1 MNYPMLPEKNNLY
14 LAELHEE
21 IQDTIQKV
29 QKFRTETEM
38 RVSVLNNGDHPTK
51 ASKYWQCVR
60 EQNMMYEQL
69 KINSFEYRRREAKI
83 LGMKY
88 KLKKSK
94 DKYEKMELQV
104 DIEEMEWSLE
114 NIKITANDRVRELK
128 LWSKI
133 KKELD
138 DGSFNTIDVN
148 IHQAETLELQLQ
160 NRLNALTQGS
170 SQAEVLNVVGPL
182 ETVMN
187 MLGKPNE
194 LYKLIN
200 TGENLNGKSQKS
212 ITESKLTN

>member
-1 MNYPMLPEKNNLY
+1 MKDYSLLPEKYNKDMLS
-14 LAELHEE
+14 LSAELN
-21 IQDTIQKV
+21 DTV
-29 QKFRTETEM
+29 QKRQIYRTETEM
-38 RVSVLNNGDHPTK
+38 RISVLNNGSHPTK

-60 EQNMMYEQL
+60 EQGMMYEQL
-69 KINSFEYRRREAKI
+69 RINIYEYRRREAKI
-83 LGMKY
+83 FGMKD

-104 DIEEMEWSLE
+104 DIEEMQWSLE
-114 NIKITANDRVRELK
+114 NIKQQAMDRVRELK

-138 DGSFNTIDVN
+138 DGSFNTTDVN
-148 IHQAETLELQLQ
+148 VHQAETLELQLQ

-170 SQAEVLNVVGPL
+170 SQGEVLNVIGPL
-182 ETVMN
+182 QTVME

-194 LYKLIN
+194 LFKLIN

-212 ITESKLTN
+212 ITES

>member
-14 LAELHEE
+14 LQELQEE

-38 RVSVLNNGDHPTK
+38 RVSVLNNGDHPTR

-69 KINSFEYRRREAKI
+69 KISSFEYRRREAKI
-83 LGMKY
+83 LGLKD
-88 KLKKSK
+88 KIKKSK

-104 DIEEMEWSLE
+104 NMEEMIWSLD

-138 DGSFNTIDVN
+138 DGSFNSKDVN

-170 SQAEVLNVVGPL
+170 SQAEVLNVIGPL

-194 LYKLIN
+194 LFKLIN

-212 ITESKLTN
+212 ITESK

>member
-1 MNYPMLPEKNNLY
+1 M
-14 LAELHEE
+14 
-21 IQDTIQKV
+21 
-29 QKFRTETEM
+29 
-38 RVSVLNNGDHPTK
+38 
-51 ASKYWQCVR
+51 
-60 EQNMMYEQL
+60 
-69 KINSFEYRRREAKI
+69 
-83 LGMKY
+83 
-88 KLKKSK
+88 
-94 DKYEKMELQV
+94 
-104 DIEEMEWSLE
+104 EEMIWSLD

-138 DGSFNTIDVN
+138 DGSFNSKDVN

-170 SQAEVLNVVGPL
+170 SQAEVLNVIGPL

-194 LYKLIN
+194 LFKLIN

-212 ITESKLTN
+212 ITESK

>member
-1 MNYPMLPEKNNLY
+1 MKDYSLLPEKYNKDMLS
-14 LAELHEE
+14 LSAELN
-21 IQDTIQKV
+21 DTV
-29 QKFRTETEM
+29 QKRQIYRTETEM
-38 RVSVLNNGDHPTK
+38 RISVLNNGSHPTK

-60 EQNMMYEQL
+60 EQGMMYEQL
-69 KINSFEYRRREAKI
+69 RINIYEYRRREAKI
-83 LGMKY
+83 LGMKD

-104 DIEEMEWSLE
+104 DIEEMQWSLE
-114 NIKITANDRVRELK
+114 NIKQQAMDRVRELK

-138 DGSFNTIDVN
+138 DGSFNTTDVN
-148 IHQAETLELQLQ
+148 VHQAETLELQLQ

-170 SQAEVLNVVGPL
+170 SQGEVLNVIGPL
-182 ETVMN
+182 QTVME

-194 LYKLIN
+194 LFKLIN

-212 ITESKLTN
+212 ITESK

>member
-14 LAELHEE
+14 LQELQEE

-38 RVSVLNNGDHPTK
+38 RVSVLNNGDHPTR

-69 KINSFEYRRREAKI
+69 KISSFEYRRREAKI
-83 LGMKY
+83 LGLKD
-88 KLKKSK
+88 KIKKSK

-104 DIEEMEWSLE
+104 DMEEMIWSLD
-114 NIKITANDRVRELK
+114 NIEITANDRVRELK

-138 DGSFNTIDVN
+138 DGSFNSKDVN

-160 NRLNALTQGS
+160 NRLNSLTSGS

-187 MLGKPNE
+187 MLGKPND

-212 ITESKLTN
+212 ITESK

>member
-69 KINSFEYRRREAKI
+69 KISSFEYRRREAKI

-212 ITESKLTN
+212 ITESK

>member
-14 LAELHEE
+14 LQELQEE
-21 IQDTIQKV
+21 IQDTIQKD
-29 QKFRTETEM
+29 QNFRTETEM
-38 RVSVLNNGDHPTK
+38 RVSVLNNGDHPTR

-69 KINSFEYRRREAKI
+69 KISSFEYRRREAKI
-83 LGMKY
+83 LGLKD
-88 KLKKSK
+88 KIKKSK

-104 DIEEMEWSLE
+104 NMEEMIWSLD

-138 DGSFNTIDVN
+138 DGSFNSKDVN

-170 SQAEVLNVVGPL
+170 SQAEVLNVIGPL

-194 LYKLIN
+194 LFKLIN

-212 ITESKLTN
+212 ITESK

>member
-38 RVSVLNNGDHPTK
+38 RVSVLNNGDHPTR

-69 KINSFEYRRREAKI
+69 KISSYEYRRREAKI
-83 LGMKY
+83 LG
-88 KLKKSK
+88 LKDKIKRSK

-104 DIEEMEWSLE
+104 DMEEMEWSLE

-138 DGSFNTIDVN
+138 DGSFNTTDVN
-148 IHQAETLELQLQ
+148 VHQAETLELQLQ
-160 NRLNALTQGS
+160 NRLNALTSGS

-200 TGENLNGKSQKS
+200 TGENLNGKPRKS
-212 ITESKLTN
+212 IT

>member
-69 KINSFEYRRREAKI
+69 KINSYEYRRREAKI

-212 ITESKLTN
+212 ITESK

>member
-1 MNYPMLPEKNNLY
+1 MKDYSLLPEKYNKDMLS
-14 LAELHEE
+14 LSAELN
-21 IQDTIQKV
+21 DTV
-29 QKFRTETEM
+29 QKRQIYRTETEM
-38 RVSVLNNGDHPTK
+38 RISVLNNGSHPTK

-60 EQNMMYEQL
+60 EQGMMYEQL
-69 KINSFEYRRREAKI
+69 RINIYEYRRREAKI
-83 LGMKY
+83 LGMKD

-104 DIEEMEWSLE
+104 DIEEMQWSLE
-114 NIKITANDRVRELK
+114 NIKQQAMDRVRELK

-138 DGSFNTIDVN
+138 DGSFNTTDVN
-148 IHQAETLELQLQ
+148 VHQAETLELQLQ

-170 SQAEVLNVVGPL
+170 SQGEVLNVIGPL
-182 ETVMN
+182 QTVME

-194 LYKLIN
+194 LFKLIN

-212 ITESKLTN
+212 ITES

>member
-1 MNYPMLPEKNNLY
+1 MKDYSLLPEKYNKDMLS
-14 LAELHEE
+14 LSAELN
-21 IQDTIQKV
+21 DTV
-29 QKFRTETEM
+29 QKRQIYRTETEM
-38 RVSVLNNGDHPTK
+38 RISVLNNGSHPTK

-60 EQNMMYEQL
+60 EQGMMYQQL
-69 KINSFEYRRREAKI
+69 RINIYEYRRREAKI
-83 LGMKY
+83 LGMKD

-104 DIEEMEWSLE
+104 DIEEMQWSLE
-114 NIKITANDRVRELK
+114 NIKQQAMDRVRELK

-138 DGSFNTIDVN
+138 DGSFNTTDVN
-148 IHQAETLELQLQ
+148 VHQAETLELQLQ

-170 SQAEVLNVVGPL
+170 SQGEVLNVIGPL
-182 ETVMN
+182 QTVME

-194 LYKLIN
+194 LFKLIN

-212 ITESKLTN
+212 ITES

>member
-1 MNYPMLPEKNNLY
+1 MKDYSLLPEKYNKDMLS
-14 LAELHEE
+14 LSAELN
-21 IQDTIQKV
+21 DTV
-29 QKFRTETEM
+29 QKRQIYRTETEM
-38 RVSVLNNGDHPTK
+38 RISVLNNGSHPTK

-60 EQNMMYEQL
+60 EQGMMYEQL
-69 KINSFEYRRREAKI
+69 RINIYEYRRREAKI
-83 LGMKY
+83 LGMKD

-104 DIEEMEWSLE
+104 DIEEMQWSLE
-114 NIKITANDRVRELK
+114 NIKQQAMDRVRELK

-138 DGSFNTIDVN
+138 DGAFNTTDVN
-148 IHQAETLELQLQ
+148 VHQAETLELQLQ

-170 SQAEVLNVVGPL
+170 SQGEVLNVIGPL
-182 ETVMN
+182 QTVME

-194 LYKLIN
+194 LFKLIN

-212 ITESKLTN
+212 ITESK

>member
-1 MNYPMLPEKNNLY
+1 MKDFSLLPEKHNKDMIELS
-14 LAELHEE
+14 AELN
-21 IQDTIQKV
+21 DTV
-29 QKFRTETEM
+29 QKRQIYRTETEM
-38 RVSVLNNGDHPTK
+38 RISVLNNGSHPTK

-60 EQNMMYEQL
+60 EQSMMYEQL
-69 KINSFEYRRREAKI
+69 RINIYEFRRRQAKI
-83 LGMKY
+83 LG
-88 KLKKSK
+88 LK
-94 DKYEKMELQV
+94 DKKNKSDDQYEQMELQV

-114 NIKITANDRVRELK
+114 NIKQQAMDRVRELK

-138 DGSFNTIDVN
+138 DGSFDTKDVN
-148 IHQAETLELQLQ
+148 VHQAETLELQLQ
-160 NRLNALTQGS
+160 NRLNALTSGS
-170 SQAEVLNVVGPL
+170 SQGEVLNVVGPL

-212 ITESKLTN
+212 ITESK